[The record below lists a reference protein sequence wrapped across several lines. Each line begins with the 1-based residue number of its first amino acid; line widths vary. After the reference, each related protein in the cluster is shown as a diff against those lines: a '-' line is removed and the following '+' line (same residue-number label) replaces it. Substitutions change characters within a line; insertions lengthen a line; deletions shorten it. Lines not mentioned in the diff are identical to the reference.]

1 MNGFATGG
9 RFRFHEAGPPDDA
22 VLRRILRETPL
33 PGWIALSY
41 EREPSY
47 FAGCAVEGE
56 TQTVLATT
64 AAGEP
69 VGFFSRAV
77 RSAFI
82 EGRPLRLGY
91 LGQLRLLPA
100 WRARTRAILRGFE
113 VCRALLAD
121 GRQDTPYYLTSILA
135 GNSPARRLLASGV
148 RGLPT
153 YLPLRGFITLVAAT
167 RQRYGEY
174 RLAEYASERGS
185 ADAVETLAALLQDY
199 GRDRALYPCWTADA
213 LRALEPVGWRG
224 ADMLLVRRGGRLV
237 ACGAVWDQRSVRQW
251 RVVGYRSPLA
261 RLRPLVNAGSWLGG
275 FPRLPAPGRALE
287 QGFLSHLAV
296 RPGEEAA
303 LPVLLAGLLRLARAG
318 GLDTVALGL
327 AEDHPWL
334 ARLGGLR
341 ALRYRSQ
348 LYLVHWE
355 QGRAAAERLRGALVQ
370 PEAACL

>member
-1 MNGFATGG
+1 MSEFATGG
-9 RFRFHEAGPPDDA
+9 RFRFHQAGPIDEA

-33 PGWIALSY
+33 PGWVTLSY

-56 TQTVLATT
+56 TQTVFATT
-64 AAGEP
+64 DAGEP

-82 EGRPLRLGY
+82 DGRPLRLGY
-91 LGQLRLLPA
+91 LGQLRLLPV

-113 VCRALLAD
+113 VCRELLAD

-135 GNSPARRLLASGV
+135 DNAPARRLLESGV

-153 YLPLRGFITLVAAT
+153 YLPLRGFVTLVAAT
-167 RQRYGEY
+167 RQRYGEC
-174 RLAEYASERGS
+174 RSAEYASERGS
-185 ADAVETLAALLQDY
+185 TDAIETLVALLQDQ
-199 GRDRALYPCWTADA
+199 GRDRALHPCWTADA

-224 ADMLLVRRGGRLV
+224 EDALLVRRGGQPV

-251 RVVGYRSPLA
+251 RVVGYRPPLA
-261 RLRPLVNAGSWLGG
+261 RLRPLVNAGLQLGG
-275 FPRLPAPGRALE
+275 FPLLPAPGRTLE

-303 LPVLLAGLLRLARAG
+303 LPVLLAGLLRLARAR
-318 GLDTVALGL
+318 GLDTVAFGL
-327 AEDHPWL
+327 AADHPWL
-334 ARLGGLR
+334 AHLRGLR

-355 QGRAAAERLRGALVQ
+355 QGRAEAERLRGAPVQ